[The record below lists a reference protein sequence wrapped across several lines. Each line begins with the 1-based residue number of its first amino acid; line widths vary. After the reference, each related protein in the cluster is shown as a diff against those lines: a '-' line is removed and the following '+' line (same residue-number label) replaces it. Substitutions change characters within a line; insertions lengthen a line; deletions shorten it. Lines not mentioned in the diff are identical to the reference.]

1 MGALIPARVS
11 QVSAVLVRDI
21 SDHRNV
27 NNENDGCWKSRQK
40 QTRACLSADPN
51 SEMTFLDLG
60 DGGLM
65 VGPEHLSPLCQPLGT
80 ELRGECSLR

>member
-1 MGALIPARVS
+1 MCLS
-11 QVSAVLVRDI
+11 SWYEI
-21 SDHRNV
+21 SDHLNV
-27 NNENDGCWKSRQK
+27 NNEHDGCWKSRQK

-65 VGPEHLSPLCQPLGT
+65 VEFWALESTLPTT
-80 ELRGECSLR
+80 EDWAEESAPLRGECDPVVSLL